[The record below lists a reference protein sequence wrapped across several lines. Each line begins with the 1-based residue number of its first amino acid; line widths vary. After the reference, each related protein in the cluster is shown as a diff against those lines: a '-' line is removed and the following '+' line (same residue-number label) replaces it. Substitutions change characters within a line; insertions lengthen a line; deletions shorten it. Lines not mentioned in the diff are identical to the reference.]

1 LKTLLLSLSPYLNK
15 YKGLLISGVL
25 FLIISNWFSIYPAQI
40 VRYAFDLVEQLV
52 RIKQLTAGF
61 GVEAQIIN
69 LVKKALMFFGG
80 LVLLMAFFRGL
91 FLFLVRQTIIVMS
104 RKVEYDQKNELFEKY
119 QTYSR
124 NIMLERQTGDLMSR
138 ISEDVGNVR
147 MFTGPGIM
155 YTLNT
160 LTLFV
165 MVLFTMFVVNVELT
179 IYSLAPLPLL
189 ALSIYVVHSIII
201 KRSEAVQAQLGRL
214 NSFVQEVFSGI
225 RLIKSYVREAVI
237 ESRFIADSQE
247 FRKRSIDLVKV
258 EALFYPLIVF
268 LIGLSTIFTVWIGG
282 EKVIAGAL
290 SMGNIAEFIIYL
302 NLLVWP
308 VAALGWVT
316 SLIQKAVASQMRI
329 NEMLALEPE
338 IIYPQEGPAIT
349 DTSLHF
355 QNVSLSYPQTRIIA
369 IRNVSFS
376 IGQGQFLGI
385 VGATGSGKTSL
396 ANLMVRFFE
405 PTEGVIYLG
414 LHPLS
419 AYPQTTLRKA
429 IGYVSQD
436 TFLFS
441 DTIKANIAFGN
452 ENATE
457 PEIIEAA
464 KFAGVYEDIMSFPA
478 KFETVIG
485 ERGVTL
491 SGGQKQRLCIARAY
505 LVKSPILI
513 LDDALSAVDAQTE
526 EKILQNLRS
535 ARDENSYCP
544 TLILITHRIS
554 SVQHADCIITL
565 ENGSIVEIG
574 KHEDLLANRKVYYNF
589 YQRQQLEAQIQA

>member
-1 LKTLLLSLSPYLNK
+1 MKTLLLSLFPYLNK
-15 YKGLLISGVL
+15 YKGLLISGVI

-52 RIKQLTAGF
+52 RIKQLTTGF

-69 LVKKALMFFGG
+69 LVKKALIFFGG
-80 LVLLMAFFRGL
+80 AVLLVAFFRGV

-104 RKVEYDQKNELFEKY
+104 RKVEYDQKNELFQKY

-124 NIMLERQTGDLMSR
+124 SLILKRQTGDLMSR

-165 MVLFTMFVVNVELT
+165 MVLCTMLVVNVELT

-189 ALSIYVVHSIII
+189 AISIYVVHSIII

-225 RLIKSYVREAVI
+225 RLIKSYVREPAI
-237 ESRFIADSQE
+237 ETRFIVDSQE
-247 FRKRSIDLVKV
+247 FRKRSIDLIKV
-258 EALFYPLIVF
+258 EALFYPLIAF

-282 EKVIAGAL
+282 GKVIAGAL
-290 SMGNIAEFIIYL
+290 TIGNIAEFIIYL

-316 SLIQKAVASQMRI
+316 SLIQKAAASQVRI
-329 NEMLALEPE
+329 NEMLALETE
-338 IIYPQEGPAIT
+338 LIYPKEGPAVT
-349 DTSLHF
+349 DSSLRF
-355 QNVSLSYPQTRIIA
+355 QDVSLVYPQTGIKA

-376 IGQGQFLGI
+376 IRQGQFLAI

-396 ANLMVRFFE
+396 ANLMLRFFD

-414 LHPLS
+414 SYPLT
-419 AYPQTTLRKA
+419 AYPQKTLRKV
-429 IGYVSQD
+429 IGYVPQD
-436 TFLFS
+436 VFLFS

-457 PEIIEAA
+457 SEIIEAA
-464 KFAGVYEDIMSFPA
+464 KFAGVYEDIMGFPA

-491 SGGQKQRLCIARAY
+491 SGGQKQRLSIARAY

-513 LDDALSAVDAQTE
+513 LDDALSAVDTQTE
-526 EKILQNLRS
+526 EQILQNLRNVRGKS
-535 ARDENSYCP
+535 SYHP
-544 TLILITHRIS
+544 TLILISHRIS
-554 SVQHADCIITL
+554 AVQEADCIITL
-565 ENGSIVEIG
+565 ENGSIIEIG
-574 KHEDLLANRKVYYNF
+574 KHADLLANRNVYYNF

>member
-1 LKTLLLSLSPYLNK
+1 LKTLLLSLFPYLNK
-15 YKGLLISGVL
+15 YKGLLISGVF

-61 GVEAQIIN
+61 EVEAQIIN
-69 LVKKALMFFGG
+69 LVKKALIFFSC

-104 RKVEYDQKNELFEKY
+104 RKVEYDQKNQLFQKY

-124 NIMLERQTGDLMSR
+124 SIMLERQTGDLMSR

-160 LTLFV
+160 LTLFL
-165 MVLFTMFVVNVELT
+165 MVLFTMLVVNVELT

-189 ALSIYVVHSIII
+189 AISIYVVHSIII
-201 KRSEAVQAQLGRL
+201 KRSEAVQAQLGHL

-225 RLIKSYVREAVI
+225 RLIKSYVREAAI

-258 EALFYPLIVF
+258 EALFYPLIAF

-290 SMGNIAEFIIYL
+290 TMGNIAEFIIYL

-316 SLIQKAVASQMRI
+316 SLIQKAAASQIRL
-329 NEMLALEPE
+329 NEMLAIEPE
-338 IIYPQEGPAIT
+338 IIYPKVGPSLT
-349 DTSLHF
+349 DASFRF
-355 QNVSLSYPQTRIIA
+355 QNVSLSYPQTGITALRA
-369 IRNVSFS
+369 INFS

-385 VGATGSGKTSL
+385 VGGTGSGKTSL
-396 ANLMVRFFE
+396 ANLMVRFFD

-414 LHPLS
+414 SHPLS
-419 AYPQTTLRKA
+419 AYSQTTLRKA
-429 IGYVSQD
+429 IGYVPQD

-457 PEIIEAA
+457 REIIEAA

-478 KFETVIG
+478 QFETVIG

-513 LDDALSAVDAQTE
+513 LDDALSAVDTQTE

-535 ARDENSYCP
+535 ARSENSYCP
-544 TLILITHRIS
+544 TLILISHRIS
-554 SVQHADCIITL
+554 AVQHADCIIAL
-565 ENGSIVEIG
+565 ENGSIAEIG

-589 YQRQQLEAQIQA
+589 YLRQQLEAQIKA